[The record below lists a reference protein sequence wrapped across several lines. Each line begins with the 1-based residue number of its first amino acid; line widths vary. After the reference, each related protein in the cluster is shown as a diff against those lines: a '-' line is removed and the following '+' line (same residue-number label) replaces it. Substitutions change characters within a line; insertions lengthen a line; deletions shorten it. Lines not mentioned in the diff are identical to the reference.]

1 MTFSNLQLRPR
12 RRLRYRTGLALM
24 LVVCVMAVAAVM
36 GMAMLSMG
44 AMQAQATNTA
54 LELPQ
59 LESLAASGVNLA
71 IYYLQNPW
79 QAGVASNSYWTGQ
92 TGITLGSSVSGTI
105 DVTVASQGSGKYLI
119 TSAGKLNSK
128 TKTIKATVL
137 VNSEFQPKAAGV
149 FGGNITFNSK
159 SSITGEI
166 WSNGSVTL
174 GSAVLSGVKV
184 TAPSGSPTPDLA
196 MPNSE
201 PSVVP
206 SWNSIRPYS
215 TYTYNGQTCTADI
228 SGSTNLAA
236 MPTPSA
242 SNAGNVFIYIG
253 NLNLTGSF
261 TFTGTIYIAGGKL
274 SERASNTITPKTG
287 LPALICDNEI
297 EMYSSGRTLTING
310 LAWVNSGIKGQFVTT
325 TDSLIINGA
334 LYTNS
339 NINSTYTGSLT
350 LNYDATRLS
359 LSDFSSGCQMPKN
372 VKVLSWK

>member
-1 MTFSNLQLRPR
+1 
-12 RRLRYRTGLALM
+12 M

-44 AMQAQATNTA
+44 SMQAQATNTA
-54 LELPQ
+54 MELPK

-71 IYYLQNPW
+71 TYYLQNPW

-92 TGITLGSSVSGTI
+92 TGITLGSGVSGTI
-105 DVTVASQGSGKYLI
+105 DVTVASQGSGKYLV

-128 TKTIKATVL
+128 TKTIKATIQ
-137 VNSEFQPKAAGV
+137 VNSEFQPKAAGA
-149 FGGNITFNSK
+149 FGGNVTFNSK
-159 SSITGEI
+159 STLNGEI

-196 MPNSE
+196 MPSGE

-206 SWNSIRPYS
+206 SWNSIRSYT
-215 TYTYNGQTCTADI
+215 TYTYNNQSCTADI
-228 SGSTNLAA
+228 YVGGNLSS

-242 SNAGNVFIYIG
+242 SNLGNVFIYIG

-261 TFTGTIYIAGGKL
+261 TFNGTIYITGGKL

-287 LPALICDNEI
+287 LPALIVNNEI

-310 LAWVNSGIKGQFVTT
+310 LAWVGSGIKGQFITT
-325 TDSLIINGA
+325 TDSVIVNGA
-334 LYTNS
+334 LYTNG
-339 NINSTYTGSLT
+339 NIDSTYTGAVT

-359 LSDFSSGCQMPKN
+359 LPDFTSGCQMPKN